1 MLAPLNEY
9 YTDEE
14 YEFALRQMYRMMEK
28 NRIYTMATVILK
40 ERNSL
45 QTDYKE
51 KVRESAEEIKV
62 AIGKIKSQMDT
73 AIKGQVKKR
82 LEEVTME
89 KLSQYDSIC

>member
-28 NRIYTMATVILK
+28 NRIYTMATVILI

-45 QTDYKE
+45 QTDYRE
-51 KVRESAEEIKV
+51 KVRERAEEIKV

-73 AIKGQVKKR
+73 AIKGQVKKK

>member
-14 YEFALRQMYRMMEK
+14 YEFALRQMYLMMER

-40 ERNSL
+40 EKNSL

-51 KVRESAEEIKV
+51 KVRESAEETKV
-62 AIGKIKSQMDT
+62 AIWKIKSQMDT
-73 AIKGQVKKR
+73 AIKGQVKKK
-82 LEEVTME
+82 LEEVTVE

>member
-14 YEFALRQMYRMMEK
+14 YEFALRQMYRMMER

-40 ERNSL
+40 EKNSL
-45 QTDYKE
+45 QIDYKE
-51 KVRESAEEIKV
+51 KVRASAEETKV
-62 AIGKIKSQMDT
+62 AIRKIKSQMDT
-73 AIKGQVKKR
+73 AIKGQVKKK
-82 LEEVTME
+82 LEEVTTE

>member
-14 YEFALRQMYRMMEK
+14 YEFALRQMYLMMER
-28 NRIYTMATVILK
+28 NRIYTMAAVILK
-40 ERNSL
+40 EKNSL

-51 KVRESAEEIKV
+51 VRESAEETKV

-73 AIKGQVKKR
+73 AIKGQVKKK
-82 LEEVTME
+82 LEEVTVE